1 MHDVDVAYPKNLHDS
16 QSDLLFLPE
25 RIKINCAKFV

>member
-16 QSDLLFLPE
+16 QSYLLFLPE